1 MNETIKERWLSA
13 LRSNKFPQ
21 TKEHLK
27 DNNGFC
33 CLGVLCEIAVED
45 GVIAPP
51 IKDPVTLEWLYEN
64 EGGTLPLK
72 VMEWAEISDENP
84 YVEYIEDGV
93 SHYDSLSEL
102 NDSKNKNF
110 TQIADIIEREL

>member
-1 MNETIKERWLSA
+1 MNETIKERWVSA
-13 LRSNKFPQ
+13 LRSKKFPQ

-51 IKDPVTLEWLYEN
+51 TKHPVTLEWLYEN
-64 EGGTLPLK
+64 EGGTLPPK
-72 VMEWAEISDENP
+72 VMEWAEINEENP
-84 YVEYIEDGV
+84 YVEYTQDGGYF
-93 SHYDSLSEL
+93 YDSLSEL
-102 NDSKNKNF
+102 NDAKSMTF
-110 TQIADIIEREL
+110 PEIADIIEKEL